1 MFFNG
6 QRVSALVFSTCMA
19 LFYGSVYAD
28 DVEPEIKVL
37 SNRADLISGGDAL
50 VEIVWG
56 GAAHS
61 NVTRIE
67 LNGVDVKSAF
77 ATRPNGRFMGLVTG
91 LKEGDNVLTVR
102 VGGAGRQIT
111 ITNHPIGGPVFSG
124 GRQLAPWICAR
135 TTVTPVTVTAPK
147 DPTLVGTTNTRAS
160 GLSTNPF
167 DDKCNTATDFLY
179 YYQPKATPES
189 PPCTLTITGA
199 NPCFKPYPVVNDPA
213 TRPA

>member
-1 MFFNG
+1 MKAVRESSVYQGDGNRCILKRAKAPADHNVVAQATAWQRRRRYSEQDRSLEEGGKIMFFNG

-67 LNGVDVKSAF
+67 LNGVDVESAF
-77 ATRPNGRFMGLVTG
+77 ATRANGRYMGLVTG
-91 LKEGDNVLTVR
+91 LKEGDNLLTVR

-111 ITNHPIGGPVFSG
+111 ITNH
-124 GRQLAPWICAR
+124 
-135 TTVTPVTVTAPK
+135 
-147 DPTLVGTTNTRAS
+147 
-160 GLSTNPF
+160 
-167 DDKCNTATDFLY
+167 
-179 YYQPKATPES
+179 
-189 PPCTLTITGA
+189 
-199 NPCFKPYPVVNDPA
+199 
-213 TRPA
+213 